1 MKNLPLSL
9 TVSAISGAFTLLR
22 PADWSP
28 QLRRAFVVVPG
39 TLAVGGLA
47 AVLFRPAGR
56 NLHGTAAGTGAGDDG
71 SSGAEPDS
79 LFVQPP
85 AVRGLITVGDGGS
98 AGAEKGPLF
107 ARPPAVRALIAVGA
121 GVVVCGIQ
129 VLSLRLDER
138 LERWLLKHRV
148 PAPRYW
154 MALAVA
160 LASLA
165 VDLMQDPEDESGP
178 GAPEARP

>member
-28 QLRRAFVVVPG
+28 RLRRAFVVVPG
-39 TLAVGGLA
+39 TLAVAGLV
-47 AVLFRPAGR
+47 AVLFR
-56 NLHGTAAGTGAGDDG
+56 GAGSRQPRSGSGNSAGDG
-71 SSGAEPDS
+71 AHPGAETGS
-79 LFVQPP
+79 LFAQ
-85 AVRGLITVGDGGS
+85 
-98 AGAEKGPLF
+98 
-107 ARPPAVRALIAVGA
+107 PPAVRALFAVGA
-121 GVVVCGIQ
+121 GAAVAGIQ
-129 VLSLRLDER
+129 TLSLRLDER

-160 LASLA
+160 LTSLA
-165 VDLMQDPEDESGP
+165 VDAVHDREGGSRSPKLPNPAGAGP
-178 GAPEARP
+178 LAGDRP